1 MPLPEMS
8 RREFL
13 QASASVGT
21 GVAFTA
27 SPAFAKPLS
36 PNDKVNLAIVGV
48 ANRGADNLAGVR
60 HHNIVALCDVDD
72 DYLTIAAQKFPE
84 AKIYN
89 DYRRMLE
96 QKGVDAV
103 VVSTP
108 DHTHAL
114 IAVAAMKAGHHCYC
128 EKPLAH
134 SVAEIR
140 AMQQIARKNRLV
152 TQMGTQIHA
161 ENNYRRVVELIQ
173 AGAIG
178 TVKEVHTW
186 CDRVYTQGDRPKET
200 PHVPDNLHWDLWL
213 GPAPERPYHP
223 CYVPFHW
230 REWWDFGGGTL
241 ADMACHHMDLPFWA
255 LKLGYPLTVEAEGPT
270 PHPESTS
277 PWQIVRYT
285 FLARES
291 LPALPLT
298 WYQGGK
304 RPPQFEGGNLPKW
317 GDGNLFVGEKGMI
330 LADYGRHVL
339 LPEAD
344 FKDYVRPAE
353 TIPNSVGHH
362 EEWLQAIKTGN
373 KTTCNFDY
381 SGTLAETVQLGNVAY
396 RSGKKLEWDS
406 RHMRAK
412 GCPEADAY
420 IHPTFR
426 KGWSL

>member
-1 MPLPEMS
+1 
-8 RREFL
+8 
-13 QASASVGT
+13 
-21 GVAFTA
+21 
-27 SPAFAKPLS
+27 
-36 PNDKVNLAIVGV
+36 
-48 ANRGADNLAGVR
+48 
-60 HHNIVALCDVDD
+60 
-72 DYLTIAAQKFPE
+72 
-84 AKIYN
+84 
-89 DYRRMLE
+89 
-96 QKGVDAV
+96 
-103 VVSTP
+103 
-108 DHTHAL
+108 
-114 IAVAAMKAGHHCYC
+114 
-128 EKPLAH
+128 
-134 SVAEIR
+134 
-140 AMQQIARKNRLV
+140 
-152 TQMGTQIHA
+152 MGTQIHA

-200 PHVPDNLHWDLWL
+200 PRVPDNLHWDLWL

-285 FLARES
+285 FPARES

-304 RPPQFEGGNLPKW
+304 RPPQFEESNLPKW
-317 GDGNLFVGEKGMI
+317 GDGNLFVGDKGMI

-362 EEWLQAIKTGN
+362 EEWLQAIKSGN

-396 RSGKKLEWDS
+396 RSGKKLEWDA
-406 RHMRAK
+406 RGMRAK
-412 GCPEADAY
+412 DCPEADAF
-420 IHPTFR
+420 IRPAFR